1 MKLTESEIAKFIE
14 EEMKS
19 DPALKNAIDKLS
31 NKIDNLDVSI
41 DYLASALTGEDVL
54 DIGLSQKALGR
65 FRTAPGA
72 DLGQADMSEDV
83 SRLNEADASGAAYA
97 AMTVLRSIT
106 RQQNNRNSIAI
117 LMLDIFRALG
127 GEQARQTLLDSIDKA
142 GPTFLK
148 KES

>member
-72 DLGQADMSEDV
+72 DLGQAEMSENVIKDDLVTARSIASNPEQIKTLFMLLQAVV
-83 SRLNEADASGAAYA
+83 SIAADQNQMGMLNRSLGDLYDA
-97 AMTVLRSIT
+97 AM
-106 RQQNNRNSIAI
+106 
-117 LMLDIFRALG
+117 
-127 GEQARQTLLDSIDKA
+127 K
-142 GPTFLK
+142 GPQ
-148 KES
+148 

>member
-72 DLGQADMSEDV
+72 DLGQAEMSENVIKDDLATAKSIASNPEQIKSLFMLLQSVV
-83 SRLNEADASGAAYA
+83 SIAADQNQMGMMNKSLNDLYNA
-97 AMTVLRSIT
+97 AM
-106 RQQNNRNSIAI
+106 
-117 LMLDIFRALG
+117 
-127 GEQARQTLLDSIDKA
+127 K
-142 GPTFLK
+142 GPQ
-148 KES
+148 

>member
-54 DIGLSQKALGR
+54 DIGLSQKALNFIVDRDKILYGNINV
-65 FRTAPGA
+65 FFKELI
-72 DLGQADMSEDV
+72 DF
-83 SRLNEADASGAAYA
+83 DA
-97 AMTVLRSIT
+97 
-106 RQQNNRNSIAI
+106 N
-117 LMLDIFRALG
+117 
-127 GEQARQTLLDSIDKA
+127 LLKIKKNDKY
-142 GPTFLK
+142 
-148 KES
+148 EEE

>member
-72 DLGQADMSEDV
+72 DLGQAEMSENVIKDDLATAKSIASNPEQIKSLFMLLQSVV
-83 SRLNEADASGAAYA
+83 SIAADQNQMGMMNRSLNDLYNA
-97 AMTVLRSIT
+97 AM
-106 RQQNNRNSIAI
+106 
-117 LMLDIFRALG
+117 
-127 GEQARQTLLDSIDKA
+127 K
-142 GPTFLK
+142 GPQ
-148 KES
+148 

>member
-72 DLGQADMSEDV
+72 DLGQAEMSENVIKDDLATARSIASNPEQIKTLFMLLQAVV
-83 SRLNEADASGAAYA
+83 SIAADQNQMGMLNRSLGDLYDA
-97 AMTVLRSIT
+97 AM
-106 RQQNNRNSIAI
+106 
-117 LMLDIFRALG
+117 
-127 GEQARQTLLDSIDKA
+127 K
-142 GPTFLK
+142 GPQ
-148 KES
+148 

>member
-1 MKLTESEIAKFIE
+1 MKLTESQIAKFIE

-19 DPALKNAIDKLS
+19 DPALRNAIDKLS

-72 DLGQADMSEDV
+72 DLGQAEMSENVIKDDLATAKSIASNPEQIKSLFMLLQSVV
-83 SRLNEADASGAAYA
+83 SIAADQNQMGMMNRSLTDLYNA
-97 AMTVLRSIT
+97 AM
-106 RQQNNRNSIAI
+106 
-117 LMLDIFRALG
+117 
-127 GEQARQTLLDSIDKA
+127 K
-142 GPTFLK
+142 GPQ
-148 KES
+148 

>member
-1 MKLTESEIAKFIE
+1 MKLTESQIAKFIE

-19 DPALKNAIDKLS
+19 DPALRNAIDKLS

-72 DLGQADMSEDV
+72 DLGQAEMSENVIKDDLATAKSIASNPEQIKSLFMLLQSVV
-83 SRLNEADASGAAYA
+83 SIAADQNQMGMLNRSLGDLYNA
-97 AMTVLRSIT
+97 AM
-106 RQQNNRNSIAI
+106 
-117 LMLDIFRALG
+117 
-127 GEQARQTLLDSIDKA
+127 K
-142 GPTFLK
+142 GPQ
-148 KES
+148 

>member
-1 MKLTESEIAKFIE
+1 MELTESEIAKFIE

-72 DLGQADMSEDV
+72 DLGQAEMSENVIKDDLATARSIASNPEQIKTLFMLLQAVV
-83 SRLNEADASGAAYA
+83 SIAADQNQMGMLNRSLGDLYDA
-97 AMTVLRSIT
+97 AM
-106 RQQNNRNSIAI
+106 
-117 LMLDIFRALG
+117 
-127 GEQARQTLLDSIDKA
+127 K
-142 GPTFLK
+142 GPQ
-148 KES
+148 

>member
-1 MKLTESEIAKFIE
+1 MKLTESQIAKFIE

-19 DPALKNAIDKLS
+19 DPALRNAIDKLS

-72 DLGQADMSEDV
+72 DLGQAEMSENVIKDDLATAKSIASNPEQIKSLFMLLQSVV
-83 SRLNEADASGAAYA
+83 SIAADQNQMGMLNRSLGDLYDA
-97 AMTVLRSIT
+97 AM
-106 RQQNNRNSIAI
+106 
-117 LMLDIFRALG
+117 
-127 GEQARQTLLDSIDKA
+127 K
-142 GPTFLK
+142 GPQ
-148 KES
+148 

>member
-72 DLGQADMSEDV
+72 DLGQADMSENVIKDD
-83 SRLNEADASGAAYA
+83 LATA
-97 AMTVLRSIT
+97 RSIASNPEQIKT
-106 RQQNNRNSIAI
+106 LFMLQRN
-117 LMLDIFRALG
+117 FV
-127 GEQARQTLLDSIDKA
+127 
-142 GPTFLK
+142 
-148 KES
+148 